1 LILSIKSQKHL
12 KFLEKKEVSWK
23 FKCPKTAIV
32 SL

>member
-1 LILSIKSQKHL
+1 LSIKSQKHL